1 MTSKNFLS
9 KVDNMSF
16 YVFWLTPIIVF
27 WGTAALIL
35 ALYTPIL
42 GWISLPIEWIMALMG
57 VSESHLAA
65 SAIMSGLADN
75 YLPVIIGSGISSVT
89 TKIIVA
95 MMSILSI
102 VYLSETATLLTS
114 TKTVPRFIDVIII
127 FLERTYIALPFV
139 ILFAKLIS

>member
-1 MTSKNFLS
+1 
-9 KVDNMSF
+9 
-16 YVFWLTPIIVF
+16 
-27 WGTAALIL
+27 
-35 ALYTPIL
+35 
-42 GWISLPIEWIMALMG
+42 
-57 VSESHLAA
+57 
-65 SAIMSGLADN
+65 MSGLADN